1 MTDDSALRL
10 LRMDVSVCIYKSA
23 LISPVRP
30 SVGAYFRGHGNNNY
44 EPSGRSDDTS
54 ICTDVPMQLHHFTY
68 EHSNVLLFLI
78 KIPYVRN
85 RSAEYV
91 GRFAYTLVLIAILTL
106 TVVSKATLLFRCQ
119 PALLIL
125 ILSTACCSWYAYLH
139 TYSGEYIYGS
149 IYTTIL

>member
-1 MTDDSALRL
+1 MCQCASISQPLFRQCALR
-10 LRMDVSVCIYKSA
+10 SV
-23 LISPVRP
+23 RT
-30 SVGAYFRGHGNNNY
+30 SVDMVTTIMNH
-44 EPSGRSDDTS
+44 P
-54 ICTDVPMQLHHFTY
+54 DVPMTLQYAPTFRCNSTTLRMRPDL